1 MSCEKPNFLQL
12 FSINGVD
19 FMYDIIVV
27 GAGPAGLTAALYAL
41 RASKSVLVIEQSTF
55 GGQVTFSPKIE
66 NYPGIPEMSGNEFAD
81 KLLDQVLSMGAEVEM
96 EKVTGISDLGGHK
109 TVFAGNK
116 AYEAKA
122 VIIAVGVRHRQL
134 GLPRENELVG
144 NGVSYCAVC
153 DGAFFKGQTV
163 GVVGGGNSAL
173 QEAVLLS
180 DLCKK
185 VYVLQN
191 LPYLTGEKKLVDILE
206 SKDNVEFILEAT
218 VAELQGENELSGVKL
233 NTKDGEKEI
242 SLNGLFV
249 AIGLEPKNS
258 AFADVTALDRNGY
271 FDSDESCVTKSEG
284 IFVAGDCR
292 KKSIRQITTASADGA
307 VAALAACRYID
318 NK

>member
-1 MSCEKPNFLQL
+1 
-12 FSINGVD
+12 
-19 FMYDIIVV
+19 MYDIIAI

-81 KLLDQVLSMGAEVEM
+81 KLLDQVLSMGADVEM
-96 EKVTGISDLGGHK
+96 EKVTGIMDEGSRKL
-109 TVFAGNK
+109 VFADNK
-116 AYEAKA
+116 KYEAAA
-122 VIIAVGVRHRQL
+122 VIIAVGVHHRQL
-134 GLPRENELVG
+134 GLPNENALVG

-153 DGAFFKGQTV
+153 DGAFFKDKVV

-180 DLCKK
+180 DLCEK
-185 VYVLQN
+185 VYVFQN
-191 LPYLTGEKKLVDILE
+191 LAFLTGEKKLVDIL
-206 SKDNVEFILEAT
+206 SNKSNVEFILDAT
-218 VAELQGENELSGVKL
+218 VKELKGEEELSGVVL
-233 NTKDGEKEI
+233 STKNGEEEV
-242 SLNGLFV
+242 SLDGLFV

-258 AFADVTALDRNGY
+258 AFAEIAGLDANGY
-271 FDSDESCVTKSEG
+271 FDAGESCVTKTEG
-284 IFVAGDCR
+284 VFVAGDCR
-292 KKSIRQITTASADGA
+292 QKSIRQITTASADGA